1 MKQVCTVYRCSRQDE
16 MYLYVSERTKAED
29 LPVQLLDM
37 TGRLTQVME
46 LELTPERKLA
56 RAEVQKVM
64 EKLDDP
70 GFYLQMPPKVK
81 GHLHDG
87 D

>member
-1 MKQVCTVYRCSRQDE
+1 

-29 LPVQLLDM
+29 LPAQLLDL
-37 TGRLTQVME
+37 TGRLSQVME

-56 RAEVQKVM
+56 RADVVQVM
-64 EKLDDP
+64 EKLVEP
-70 GFYLQMPPKVK
+70 GYYLQMPPKVQ